1 MTRLPQTI
9 TYQSPLDVLIAVA
22 KRLSLYENQH
32 KLDSEEFFHQYC
44 QGKTSDEIE
53 FIEWAND
60 YQHYLALR
68 QEVEQD
74 LSDRITNDWLEEA
87 EARDR
92 DLTSGKVIGYAASQ
106 VFADLH
112 DYLKNLEDYEEKLM
126 RGEIQDYT
134 VKIQQED

>member
-1 MTRLPQTI
+1 MPKRTI
-9 TYQSPLDVLIAVA
+9 TYLSPLDALIAVA

-32 KLDSEEFFHQYC
+32 KLDSEEFFHQYR

-60 YQHYLALR
+60 YQQYLALR

-74 LSDRITNDWLEEA
+74 LSDRITNKWLEEA

-92 DLTSGKVIGYAASQ
+92 DLTSGEVIGSPASK
-106 VFADLH
+106 VFGDLN
-112 DYLKNLEDYEEKLM
+112 DYLKNLEDYEEKLV
-126 RGEIQDYT
+126 RGEIQEYT
-134 VKIQQED
+134 VKMHQED

>member
-9 TYQSPLDVLIAVA
+9 TYQSPLDALIAVA
-22 KRLSLYENQH
+22 KRLSIYENQH
-32 KLDSEEFFHQYC
+32 KLDSEEFFHQYR

-53 FIEWAND
+53 FIEWANA

-68 QEVEQD
+68 QEIEQD

-92 DLTSGKVIGYAASQ
+92 DLTSGEVIGYPASQ
-106 VFADLH
+106 VFADLN
-112 DYLKNLEDYEEKLM
+112 DYLKNLEDYEEKLV
-126 RGEIQDYT
+126 RGEIQW
-134 VKIQQED
+134 